1 MIALVADSHGAVD
14 RLEQVLETCN
24 KNGWIMAHAGDGIV
38 DGIVELF
45 QKFPDV
51 KIYFARGNAD
61 TDDAL
66 VKEVFLLENVEIANV
81 LTFKNEGQTFGISH
95 FEGEA
100 EEELSDKKIDVWLHG
115 HTHRAKAER
124 NEDGSVVINPG
135 ALFEDGK
142 YILWN
147 PKTGTGKRVFFNY
160 ENLQ

>member
-38 DGIVELF
+38 DGLPELF
-45 QKFPDV
+45 EKFPKV
-51 KIYFARGNAD
+51 KVYYARGNAD
-61 TDDAL
+61 MDDDLIKAVL
-66 VKEVFLLENVEIANV
+66 TLPNVNIANV
-81 LTFKNEGQTFGISH
+81 VTFKKDGQTFGVSH

-100 EEELSDKKIDVWLHG
+100 EKLLKNKKIDVWLHG
-115 HTHRAKAER
+115 HTHRTKAER

-147 PKTGTGKRVFFNY
+147 PETGRGERVFFNY
-160 ENLQ
+160 ETP